1 MAEQVRTASCDYGI
15 KRWRLYLTQEQVA
28 SVAYGLWCTG

>member
-1 MAEQVRTASCDYGI
+1 M